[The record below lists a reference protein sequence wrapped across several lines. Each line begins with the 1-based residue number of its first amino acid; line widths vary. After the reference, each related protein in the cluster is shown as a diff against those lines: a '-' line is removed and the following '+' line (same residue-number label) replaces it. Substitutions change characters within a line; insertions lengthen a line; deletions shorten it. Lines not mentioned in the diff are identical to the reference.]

1 VGKTPY
7 IRRNA
12 IELIVCIMFNPTNE
26 IKDRLRQFR
35 KRNLAFR
42 KTIAKR
48 QKELDA
54 SQNARRTR
62 FSPAV

>member
-1 VGKTPY
+1 MGKTPY
-7 IRRNA
+7 ILRNV
-12 IELIVCIMFNPTNE
+12 IELIIGIMFNPTNE
-26 IKDRLRQFR
+26 IKERLQQFK

-54 SQNARRTR
+54 SLNARRTR
-62 FSPAV
+62 FVPAV